1 MHFLSDTKAYV
12 TDLYARAITIVNP
25 ESCQITG
32 RIDVNNG
39 YGRQH
44 PTEQM
49 VQYKNFVFTNCWSY
63 DNKILVIDSDT
74 DSVVD
79 SIEVGIQPTSLVI
92 DKYNK
97 IWTITDG
104 GYKGSPY
111 GHEEPCLYRIDAET
125 RQIEKRIVFDL
136 NDAPS
141 EVCLN
146 GTRDTLYFI
155 NEAVWRMDVRADAV
169 PGEPFLK
176 YNNTIYYGLTVD
188 PKTSEVYVADA
199 IDYVQNGV
207 VYRFSPQAVPLD
219 TLRVGIT
226 PGAFCFAE

>member
-1 MHFLSDTKAYV
+1 
-12 TDLYARAITIVNP
+12 
-25 ESCQITG
+25 
-32 RIDVNNG
+32 
-39 YGRQH
+39 
-44 PTEQM
+44 M

>member
-1 MHFLSDTKAYV
+1 M
-12 TDLYARAITIVNP
+12 
-25 ESCQITG
+25 
-32 RIDVNNG
+32 
-39 YGRQH
+39 
-44 PTEQM
+44 
-49 VQYKNFVFTNCWSY
+49 
-63 DNKILVIDSDT
+63 
-74 DSVVD
+74 
-79 SIEVGIQPTSLVI
+79 
-92 DKYNK
+92 
-97 IWTITDG
+97 
-104 GYKGSPY
+104 
-111 GHEEPCLYRIDAET
+111 
-125 RQIEKRIVFDL
+125 FDL

-207 VYRFSPQAVPLD
+207 VYRFSPQAVPARHTAGQGHHPRGLLFLPM
-219 TLRVGIT
+219 TGRPFT
-226 PGAFCFAE
+226 PLQTVSR